1 MGSPNHLHFDVNHVD
16 NDDYFYI
23 ADRYCGDNSDVR
35 CILMLMMMTIMI
47 TFILMIDTVMTK
59 IITMEVTIRGQP

>member
-35 CILMLMMMTIMI
+35 CILMLMMI
-47 TFILMIDTVMTK
+47 TFTLIIDTVMTK
-59 IITMEVTIRGQP
+59 IITMKVTIRGQPSQ